1 MISISIND
9 QINDIN
15 TIIFALSSVPADDS
29 VVSEL
34 ISELECVKSCM
45 RELEVVSLVYQNYF
59 EKNNTP
65 SDMQNHLT
73 LGIAESCLSALKEK
87 TSNILQLIEPLNYPL
102 PEIFLSKIDVKGN
115 DTSIDPALEFEL
127 KLFNFLSALKLNPMD
142 SQSLTELQSKEGLK
156 ELKLSVPENL
166 IGFITYGTI
175 IDEWKYKD
183 LRLNKTL
190 DGLLKEWEL
199 KDILKALQIKVKN
212 EFLTLK
218 NGILIVS
225 KLKS

>member
-1 MISISIND
+1 
-9 QINDIN
+9 
-15 TIIFALSSVPADDS
+15 
-29 VVSEL
+29 
-34 ISELECVKSCM
+34 
-45 RELEVVSLVYQNYF
+45 
-59 EKNNTP
+59 
-65 SDMQNHLT
+65 
-73 LGIAESCLSALKEK
+73 
-87 TSNILQLIEPLNYPL
+87 
-102 PEIFLSKIDVKGN
+102 
-115 DTSIDPALEFEL
+115 
-127 KLFNFLSALKLNPMD
+127 MD

-156 ELKLSVPENL
+156 ELNLSVPENF